1 MVLENSTQRIAKQ
14 VIDNTKSKDQGIL
27 VLNSLQS
34 VTREDIESGATYL
47 GLMKEDLAVLKTA
60 LN

>member
-1 MVLENSTQRIAKQ
+1 MVLENSTQGIAKQ

-34 VTREDIESGATYL
+34 VTREVAAICDP
-47 GLMKEDLAVLKTA
+47 
-60 LN
+60 